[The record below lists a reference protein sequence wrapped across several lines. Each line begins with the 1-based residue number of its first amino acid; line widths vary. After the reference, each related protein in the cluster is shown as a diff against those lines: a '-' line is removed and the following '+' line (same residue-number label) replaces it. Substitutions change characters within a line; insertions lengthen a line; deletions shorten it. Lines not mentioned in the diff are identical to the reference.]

1 MKFTYILNIQKS
13 RQYCAT
19 LNMRLFLSPYPHP
32 RHLRMDG
39 AIKNPTMSHDSS
51 YGLTSGAVELDPNYV
66 AVVFYPR

>member
-1 MKFTYILNIQKS
+1 
-13 RQYCAT
+13 
-19 LNMRLFLSPYPHP
+19 MRLFLSPYPHP